1 MAMQEVPMRLSVDPD
16 RCQGHAMCVFTAEE
30 LVGLDEVTSRV
41 VVVRAEVPVELHDLA
56 LAVVGGCPERALS
69 VTP

>member
-1 MAMQEVPMRLSVDPD
+1 
-16 RCQGHAMCVFTAEE
+16 MCVATAEE
-30 LVGLDEVTSRV
+30 LVDLDEVTSRA
-41 VVVRAEVPVELHDLA
+41 VVVRAEVPAELHELA